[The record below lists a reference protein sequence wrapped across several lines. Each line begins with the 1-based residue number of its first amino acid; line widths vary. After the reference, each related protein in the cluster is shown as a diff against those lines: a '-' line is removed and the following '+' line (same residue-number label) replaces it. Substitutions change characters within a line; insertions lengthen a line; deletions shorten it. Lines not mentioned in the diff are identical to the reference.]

1 MIRRK
6 RVPILYEDDWILVC
20 EKPIGMPTQSDS
32 SRDMDVETYLKHL
45 LYERQEGEE
54 EPYLAVIHRL
64 DRPVGGLM
72 VFAKTKEAAARLSL
86 QIQNHEFEKCYQ
98 AIVCGSLPEETVRF
112 EDDLLRDGRTNTTS
126 LVAPGTKGAK
136 HAVLDY
142 ELIDEIETK
151 DGILSWVLVYL
162 ETGRHHQI
170 RVQFA
175 ARGLGL
181 YGDTKYNPIFQK
193 RKKHYTELGLYST
206 RVAFT
211 HPGTGEMKS
220 FKVDPK
226 GEAFDL
232 MDVEAY

>member
-1 MIRRK
+1 MP
-6 RVPILYEDDWILVC
+6 VLYEDDSILVC

-32 SRDMDVETYLKHL
+32 SQDMDVETYLKHL

-72 VFAKTKEAAARLSL
+72 VFAKTREAAADLSL
-86 QIQNHEFEKCYQ
+86 QIQHHEFEKCYQ
-98 AIVCGSLPEETVRF
+98 AIVCGRLPEEAGTF
-112 EDDLLRDGRTNTTS
+112 EDDLIRDGKTNTTR
-126 LVAPGTKGAK
+126 LAGPADHGAR
-136 HAVLDY
+136 HAVLHY
-142 ELIDEIETK
+142 ELIDEIETR
-151 DGILSWVLVYL
+151 DGILSWVLVFL

-175 ARGLGL
+175 SRGLGL
-181 YGDTKYNPIFQK
+181 YGDTKYNPVT
-193 RKKHYTELGLYST
+193 KKNTRRFRELGLYST
-206 RVAFT
+206 RLAFT
-211 HPGTGEMKS
+211 HPATGEKVS
-220 FKVDPK
+220 FTVDPQ